1 MGRGSKPFDRLM
13 ALSRV
18 EGSFDKLMTP
28 SEVEGPQEYYYI
40 SRTSRRSPTMS
51 SAGSRSFATVFL
63 FKHEFINHIFDVA
76 RDVDGA

>member
-28 SEVEGPQEYYYI
+28 SEVEGPQEYY
-40 SRTSRRSPTMS
+40 
-51 SAGSRSFATVFL
+51 
-63 FKHEFINHIFDVA
+63 
-76 RDVDGA
+76 